1 MFWQSL
7 KNVNFFIFN
16 TFSRFSQTTTLRP
29 LFKFYPMLWYCL
41 QRINSFDGL
50 HCGLIL
56 DFQFFEANGSETSVD
71 VRSMQS
77 LNRTKRSA
85 SRSFR
90 KTAALRRA
98 LVSIYNII
106 RYLLLH
112 CVVLVDWT
120 VQKKILRQ
128 ISSKTFITCAALST
142 DSFNKNSN
150 YRNSKNAKQEPCF
163 NFLCQVGFYQ
173 AYTSV
178 REGRA
183 IISRETEQI

>member
-16 TFSRFSQTTTLRP
+16 TSARFSQTTTLTP

-85 SRSFR
+85 SRSLR
-90 KTAALRRA
+90 KTH
-98 LVSIYNII
+98 VVC
-106 RYLLLH
+106 LL
-112 CVVLVDWT
+112 
-120 VQKKILRQ
+120 
-128 ISSKTFITCAALST
+128 ISSFKTSF
-142 DSFNKNSN
+142 SFNRQYHSLPTSALCRFGRLNCSV
-150 YRNSKNAKQEPCF
+150 E
-163 NFLCQVGFYQ
+163 NFAADFFKKRSSPVQQ
-173 AYTSV
+173 SV
-178 REGRA
+178 HLR
-183 IISRETEQI
+183 SRR

>member
-7 KNVNFFIFN
+7 KIFNFFIFN
-16 TFSRFSQTTTLRP
+16 TFSRFSQTTTLKP

-85 SRSFR
+85 SRSLR
-90 KTAALRRA
+90 KTHVVCLLISSFKTSFSFNRQYHSLPTSALCRFGR
-98 LVSIYNII
+98 LN
-106 RYLLLH
+106 
-112 CVVLVDWT
+112 W
-120 VQKKILRQ
+120 KILRQ
-128 ISSKTFITCAALST
+128 ISLKTFITCATLST
-142 DSFNKNSN
+142 DSFNKT
-150 YRNSKNAKQEPCF
+150 RITGTPRMRKKNP
-163 NFLCQVGFYQ
+163 VSIFY
-173 AYTSV
+173 V
-178 REGRA
+178 K
-183 IISRETEQI
+183 

>member
-1 MFWQSL
+1 
-7 KNVNFFIFN
+7 
-16 TFSRFSQTTTLRP
+16 
-29 LFKFYPMLWYCL
+29 MLWYCL

-56 DFQFFEANGSETSVD
+56 DFQFFETNGFETSVD

-85 SRSFR
+85 SRSLR
-90 KTAALRRA
+90 KTATLRRA
-98 LVSIYNII
+98 LVSIDNII

-120 VQKKILRQ
+120 VQRKILRQ
-128 ISSKTFITCAALST
+128 ISSKTFIACAALST
-142 DSFNKNSN
+142 DSFTKNSN

-163 NFLCQVGFYQ
+163 NFLSQVGFYQ
-173 AYTSV
+173 AYTCV

-183 IISRETEQI
+183 IISRETE

>member
-7 KNVNFFIFN
+7 KIFNFFIFN
-16 TFSRFSQTTTLRP
+16 TFSRFSQTTTLKP

-56 DFQFFEANGSETSVD
+56 DFQFFEANGFETSVD
-71 VRSMQS
+71 VRLMQS

-85 SRSFR
+85 SRSPR
-90 KTAALRRA
+90 KTAALKRA
-98 LVSIYNII
+98 LVSIDIII
-106 RYLLLH
+106 RYLPLH

-120 VQKKILRQ
+120 VQWKILRQ
-128 ISSKTFITCAALST
+128 ISLKNVHHLC
-142 DSFNKNSN
+142 NK
-150 YRNSKNAKQEPCF
+150 
-163 NFLCQVGFYQ
+163 
-173 AYTSV
+173 AYTCV

>member
-1 MFWQSL
+1 
-7 KNVNFFIFN
+7 
-16 TFSRFSQTTTLRP
+16 
-29 LFKFYPMLWYCL
+29 MLWYCL
-41 QRINSFDGL
+41 QRINLFDGL

-85 SRSFR
+85 SRSLR
-90 KTAALRRA
+90 KTAAVKRA
-98 LVSIYNII
+98 LVSIENII
-106 RYLLLH
+106 RYLPLH

-120 VQKKILRQ
+120 VQRKILRQ

-173 AYTSV
+173 AYTCV

>member
-1 MFWQSL
+1 
-7 KNVNFFIFN
+7 
-16 TFSRFSQTTTLRP
+16 
-29 LFKFYPMLWYCL
+29 MLWHCL

-50 HCGLIL
+50 HCGPIL
-56 DFQFFEANGSETSVD
+56 DFQFFETNGFETSVD

-85 SRSFR
+85 SRSLR
-90 KTAALRRA
+90 KTAALKRA
-98 LVSIYNII
+98 LVSIDNII
-106 RYLLLH
+106 RYLP
-112 CVVLVDWT
+112 VLVDWT
-120 VQKKILRQ
+120 VQRKILRQ

-173 AYTSV
+173 AYTCV

-183 IISRETEQI
+183 ITSRETEQI